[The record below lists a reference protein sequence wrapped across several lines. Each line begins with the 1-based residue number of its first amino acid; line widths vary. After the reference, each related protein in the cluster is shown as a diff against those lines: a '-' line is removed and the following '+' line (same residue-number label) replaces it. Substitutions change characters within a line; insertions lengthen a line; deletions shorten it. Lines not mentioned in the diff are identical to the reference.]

1 VKDMS
6 SARQDL
12 KYFCKMVVGTIIACI
27 IIICLSYLYEKYVGY
42 DYAPDVDGKH
52 YGFTD
57 KELMEGFNY

>member
-1 VKDMS
+1 MS

-57 KELMEGFNY
+57 